1 VTGGLLV
8 ALIAATPPTLAA
20 LLTFVAARSAM
31 RRESESRAA
40 VVTHSLD
47 VLQAAV
53 GRIERAVERVDTGVG
68 DLRERVAHLEG
79 ASEVRTAG
87 GS

>member
-1 VTGGLLV
+1 MSSGLV
-8 ALIAATPPTLAA
+8 IAVVAATPPTLAA
-20 LLTFVAARSAM
+20 VLTFLAARSAT
-31 RRESESRAA
+31 RRENDARAL

-47 VLQAAV
+47 TLQATV
-53 GRIERAVERVDTGVG
+53 GRIERTVERIDNGVG

-79 ASEVRTAG
+79 ASEVRTAA